1 MSSTWASFIYDLDPN
16 DCEGRNPGTAN
27 LPVYS
32 VLKPQNIVCDAN
44 AITLAY
50 VEQDD
55 SEKKVS
61 SGSWTILLITT
72 DRIHPYRTAPGPFTT
87 TDGYLFKQEE
97 VSVLS
102 RKLRLRK

>member
-55 SEKKVS
+55 FGEEGIQWILDHSLDYNRQDS
-61 SGSWTILLITT
+61 SLSYCA
-72 DRIHPYRTAPGPFTT
+72 RPFHH
-87 TDGYLFKQEE
+87 DGR
-97 VSVLS
+97 VPI
-102 RKLRLRK
+102 